1 MTTLYAQPYDITAS
15 GFYFDSAEAFEN
27 KSRDLRNEHGEHV
40 EEFEIQFIDGSC
52 LDGKL
57 FEGLRINQ
65 SSVGSYFEATEGWSE
80 DEKLKVLV
88 GVGEIGMS
96 FDVRV
101 DETASIEVEI
111 YECDSL
117 RDLAEQFVDDGL
129 FGEIPPPLSGYI
141 DFEAI
146 ARDLACDFGTVDVC
160 GRGYAFRA

>member
-52 LDGKL
+52 L
-57 FEGLRINQ
+57 
-65 SSVGSYFEATEGWSE
+65 